1 MKKSLLIALLAT
13 LPLSMTSVWAVEAHH
28 ADTNNKPMM
37 AMTDKE
43 KEMHMAKMQA
53 NMLAMHEQMHKIMA
67 ATTPQD
73 RERHM
78 QEHAKMMHGNM
89 QMMHEMR
96 GMKGSNAKGEK
107 MDGAKKAY

>member
-1 MKKSLLIALLAT
+1 MKKSLLIAILAT
-13 LPLSMTSVWAVEAHH
+13 LPLSMTSVWAV
-28 ADTNNKPMM
+28 DTQTDMNNKSMM

-43 KEMHMAKMQA
+43 KEMHMAKMQT

-89 QMMHEMR
+89 QMMHKMR
-96 GMKGSNAKGEK
+96 GMKGSDAKGDK
-107 MDGAKKAY
+107 MDGAKQAY